1 MRFWKKPSLN
11 PHRKTDSLRKP
22 GRLPRQGAFLLLA
35 LGLGAF
41 GAVLF
46 LEILVRVVRPFDWDP
61 AMFTTHPR
69 RGEFYSANYRGSF
82 RGVTVWTD
90 EFGQRIPTQYSRPFD
105 PEKKGE
111 PLLMAFGDSFT
122 FGDDWPAEDSY
133 VEQFWRLSRERG
145 TPWQVM
151 NAGVCGYGPLK
162 VADYIGEAVPQWKP
176 KVAVFQFFLGN
187 DLIPQIDPA
196 KRGLLYRIFSKTIR
210 DNFLLYRVG
219 LDIWLGGPDSMTAA
233 WVRKKTG
240 WPKERVSLLKT
251 KKSKAETLEEIRR
264 LHEPMI
270 HEWKNQ
276 GLGWLQYREAVQRA
290 AKDCRGNSIQMIGL
304 ILPINLDPSLRDDS
318 WEKSLSYHEVWEGV
332 GPLYEALENE
342 FKDFGIPIIN
352 MLKIWALEDKNLR
365 DLEEGG
371 KGHFGKIKNNSIAE
385 QLIHMTSKSAN
396 SKNFP

>member
-1 MRFWKKPSLN
+1 
-11 PHRKTDSLRKP
+11 
-22 GRLPRQGAFLLLA
+22 LLLA

-219 LDIWLGGPDSMTAA
+219 LDVWLGGPDSMTAA

-240 WPKERVSLLKT
+240 WPKARVSLFKA
-251 KKSKAETLEEIRR
+251 KKSRAETLEEIRR

-270 HEWKNQ
+270 QEWKNQ
-276 GLGWLQYREAVQRA
+276 GLGWLQYREAVRRA
-290 AKDCRGNSIQMIGL
+290 AKDCREQSTQMIGL
-304 ILPINLDPSLRDDS
+304 ILPLNLDPSLRGDS
-318 WEKSLSYHEVWEGV
+318 WDKSLSYHEVWEGV

-342 FKDFGIPIIN
+342 FTASGIPIIN
-352 MLKIWALEDKNLR
+352 MLKIWALERKNLH

-371 KGHFGKIKNNSIAE
+371 KGHFGKIKNFSIAK

-396 SKNFP
+396 AKINP